1 LNHKKLSQTDVE
13 DHIHVHG
20 FCRSYTCW
28 IHHGEDT
35 DDEDDQTPVHGLE
48 GSDDGNDQAPVHG
61 LEDTDDGNNQAP
73 VHDGEDDPDL
83 PGSERGVQGLI
94 EDLYNAAKHGISG
107 NLYQQ
112 LMEEAKREL
121 YPGSTEESRLT
132 FIIKLLHIKVYNR
145 ITNSGFDAILELL
158 STSFPNVTGPPKSY
172 RETKAILR
180 RIGFGYVSI
189 HVCK

>member
-1 LNHKKLSQTDVE
+1 
-13 DHIHVHG
+13 
-20 FCRSYTCW
+20 
-28 IHHGEDT
+28 
-35 DDEDDQTPVHGLE
+35 
-48 GSDDGNDQAPVHG
+48 
-61 LEDTDDGNNQAP
+61 
-73 VHDGEDDPDL
+73 
-83 PGSERGVQGLI
+83 LI